1 MSPHV
6 TISQSPSILSTLNGT
21 MTTKIH
27 TFKTS
32 DTRSAAEYTIQATK
46 LFTNSPQTVELL
58 NGKTL
63 APLSVVTT
71 TGDPGLA
78 SSSTVS
84 TQTLGLLSVVTTTED
99 PSSASEGTVQETKSS
114 TVSPQTL
121 APSSVVTTTEDPGSA
136 SDETVQETQSSTA
149 SLQTLGR
156 VNGKTHTPS
165 LIVTTSLQST
175 KTLNHSQS
183 EVHVYSTI
191 LLSRSSTSEQT
202 KDPVSTFKKIIS
214 HTNLAPSESG
224 TSILSLDQKLSIS
237 KTCDTSTVA
246 GSGLVIN
253 TCILTS
259 PTLSTPTMSHTFQ
272 AAVYPPRKPSSN
284 MPNEIQTVPGSNDKD
299 VSSPVNPTSI
309 SKDIVSNQQD
319 G

>member
-1 MSPHV
+1 MSPRM
-6 TISQSPSILSTLNGT
+6 TISQSPSILSTFNGT
-21 MTTKIH
+21 MTTEIH

-32 DTRSAAEYTIQATK
+32 DTRSAAEYTIQVTK

-63 APLSVVTT
+63 APSSVVTT
-71 TGDPGLA
+71 TGDPGSA

-84 TQTLGLLSVVTTTED
+84 TQTLGPL
-99 PSSASEGTVQETKSS
+99 
-114 TVSPQTL
+114 
-121 APSSVVTTTEDPGSA
+121 SVVTTTEDPGSA

-165 LIVTTSLQST
+165 LLVNTSLQST

-183 EVHVYSTI
+183 EVHVYSMI

-202 KDPVSTFKKIIS
+202 KDPVSTSKKIIS

-284 MPNEIQTVPGSNDKD
+284 MPNKIQTVPGSNDKD

-309 SKDIVSNQQD
+309 TKDIVSNQQD